1 MHTARARANDSYSLL
16 AGQTPLACKLC
27 IWAELGLVLSAK
39 LELNPYS
46 LFIVGLHV
54 ARYLHTHESVYPP
67 TVAMGMSLS
76 R

>member
-1 MHTARARANDSYSLL
+1 MILIAYWLARPLWHVKFAS
-16 AGQTPLACKLC
+16 GQR
-27 IWAELGLVLSAK
+27 LGLVLSAK

-67 TVAMGMSLS
+67 TVAMGMSLLILETAHA
-76 R
+76 